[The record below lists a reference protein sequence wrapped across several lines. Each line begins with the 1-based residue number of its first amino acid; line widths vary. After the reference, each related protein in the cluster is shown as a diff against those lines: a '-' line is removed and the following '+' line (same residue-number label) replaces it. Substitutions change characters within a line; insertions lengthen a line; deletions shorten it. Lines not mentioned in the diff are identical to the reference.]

1 MSIVENI
8 RKSNKLIPGVKIEE
22 NCSSITI
29 KPFKKDVLNFDSES
43 SKKIFS
49 NLFAPLTEAIYFE
62 DITTVTTSTNL
73 EKKTVVTNKS
83 KLKVLLAPVVGT
95 SRGLTHSEFSFYYH
109 FSYSSGGDYQLNFY
123 ITFDEASKVTSEVNS
138 YTSFPFEISLS
149 ENTVK
154 SANGTSV
161 PLKSIKS
168 IQAFLIDVDP
178 ETTRGTET
186 TVQSGDGDD

>member
-1 MSIVENI
+1 MNTVENI
-8 RKSNKLIPGVKIEE
+8 RKPNKLIPGVKIKE
-22 NCSSITI
+22 NCSDVAI
-29 KPFKKDVLNFDSES
+29 KPYKEDVLNFDSES

-62 DITTVTTSTNL
+62 DVTTVTTSTNL

-95 SRGLTHSEFSFYYH
+95 SKGLTHDKFSFYYH
-109 FSYSSGGDYQLNFY
+109 FSYSSRGDYQLNFY
-123 ITFDEASKVTSEVNS
+123 ITFDEASKAISEVNS

-149 ENTVK
+149 EDVVK
-154 SANGTSV
+154 SANGISV

-168 IQAFLIDVDP
+168 VQAFLIDVDP

-186 TVQSGDGDD
+186 TVQDTTG